1 MPLTYRDKGSSGTQ
15 WDVLSGELVIGNI
28 NKGALSLAADRDT
41 PWSWHFR
48 LHVAPP
54 GFVMH
59 GVSVTLD
66 AAQADMERNWQRWL
80 EATGLRPLSNEEA
93 ERLLKRL

>member
-1 MPLTYRDKGSSGTQ
+1 MPLTYRDRGASGTQ

-48 LHVAPP
+48 LHVAPQ
-54 GFVMH
+54 GFIMH

-66 AAQADMERNWQRWL
+66 DAKVAMERNWQRWL
-80 EATGLRPLSNEEA
+80 AEANLREG
-93 ERLLKRL
+93 

>member
-1 MPLTYRDKGSSGTQ
+1 MPLTYRNRGSGGTQ

-28 NKGALSLAADRDT
+28 NKGALSLSASQDT
-41 PWSWHFR
+41 PWTWHFA

-59 GVSVTLD
+59 GASATLNE
-66 AAQADMERNWQRWL
+66 AKADMERNWQRWL
-80 EATGLRPLSNEEA
+80 AAAKLQAEE
-93 ERLLKRL
+93 RN

>member
-1 MPLTYRDKGSSGTQ
+1 MPLTYRDRGTTGTQ

-28 NKGALSLAADRDT
+28 NKGSLSLAADRDT

-48 LHVAPP
+48 LHVAPI

-59 GVSVTLD
+59 GVAVTLD
-66 AAQADMERNWQRWL
+66 DAKADMERNWRRWI
-80 EATGLRPLSNEEA
+80 ESAGLRDV
-93 ERLLKRL
+93 